1 MFFNFIFGTIVF
13 VNFLPNSL
21 GTHFRLEIK
30 NEKYSISN
38 RSKSYLLPDDD
49 INCSTTTEKSNSS
62 ELQYYTN
69 MLQTPTADTTLA
81 IQQQQQSENPVTNK
95 TAQCISISST
105 KSSAVPLSA
114 PTPSPHQ
121 TPSPEYINLP
131 CNSQSSNLPQ
141 FKSSITNT
149 IIVLSKSTSDTVN
162 VCQSQTQ
169 ALPSF
174 TVLQPQYAPVSP
186 IDPRQISSEPL
197 QSYQM
202 SPTSEDVAVHQPQ
215 TPIGSSPINISLGLA
230 TSIQPANSTKQLMI
244 DSPDTSLTIDP
255 LPVIDARP
263 SSSLDQSLLDDV
275 PFDFPFRMDDLYRPS
290 PSADS
295 GYSPSQSTTSSGLT
309 PQYFL
314 NGPNS
319 IDSGILNSPSLA
331 MTASP
336 KESTELLSM
345 RLPSFNDVCSSVA
358 SLSSLNSSGSPLQ
371 HGFSETGSIYSVDS
385 GHPSESPTQLLHF
398 SDSGS
403 HYSSASPNSCN
414 PRDSPLQM
422 HHSNDMGMDC
432 GGPMLLPHFKD
443 GEMSLHLDHFMDSA
457 QPLSSGIRY
466 IRPSPMLDHFTDTS
480 SGCFDSYENLLNDVD
495 MPLKLPQFTDADL
508 KQALPPTHSTDSNG
522 PLELEDMYKVRRR
535 RAATMD
541 PKPMAKEQPTTEMPR
556 TPPGKLLEIQAIQEP
571 SNRPFEH
578 NCTESSALCSTADL
592 SHKHPSEP
600 PKEMWK
606 KSIDL
611 SRPVQF
617 PSALKRIISIIPLP
631 AAKPD
636 EPKTITSPLFDKDST
651 IMKEL
656 RRLATTNSMSI
667 QAIPLTEEPAPDAK
681 RNIVMEPS
689 RLEISVVNVE
699 NKIMPSPTSDTVAK
713 YQSST
718 DIQNASIEEPTPK
731 RQRSDP
737 NRKPRDKSAPKSISL
752 ISSIKEEI
760 LPAISTLLQ
769 PLPTTSAGYTT
780 GPIAATKTIV
790 PSKPESSPAITP
802 PPSSKPKS
810 TPPIATIDLSS
821 DQNEINHTVDSSTAQ
836 WQPQQALNSGKLQL
850 LSDCLPRC
858 SVILERIDIVNSG
871 ILLQDLN
878 NAVQNNDDKTI
889 TIPKQYT
896 INNHVKNKRIRKGG
910 VELEQIDKTIQDVCV
925 LICEMCQRE
934 CSNVTEILEH
944 YRDAHNIRG
953 YVRCCKKKYFSRGP
967 LMEHIRGHGSSR
979 IKFRYAQK
987 YSIFHIYFVNSGKP
1001 LNTAY

>member
-1 MFFNFIFGTIVF
+1 
-13 VNFLPNSL
+13 
-21 GTHFRLEIK
+21 
-30 NEKYSISN
+30 
-38 RSKSYLLPDDD
+38 
-49 INCSTTTEKSNSS
+49 
-62 ELQYYTN
+62 
-69 MLQTPTADTTLA
+69 MLQTPTVDTTLA
-81 IQQQQQSENPVTNK
+81 IQLQQQQQSENSVTNK
-95 TAQCISISST
+95 TAQCIST
-105 KSSAVPLSA
+105 SSANPPSA
-114 PTPSPHQ
+114 PTPGPHQ

-186 IDPRQISSEPL
+186 VDPRQISNEPL
-197 QSYQM
+197 QSYEM
-202 SPTSEDVAVHQPQ
+202 SSTSEDIAANQPL
-215 TPIGSSPINISLGLA
+215 TPIGSSPIHISLDLA
-230 TSIQPANSTKQLMI
+230 TSTQPAASTEQLMI
-244 DSPDTSLTIDP
+244 DSQDASLAIDQ
-255 LPVIDARP
+255 LPAMDGRP

-336 KESTELLSM
+336 KESTDLPSM

-398 SDSGS
+398 SDSAS

-443 GEMSLHLDHFMDSA
+443 GEMSMHLEHFMDSS
-457 QPLSSGIRY
+457 QRS

-541 PKPMAKEQPTTEMPR
+541 PKLMVKEQPTTEMSR
-556 TPPGKLLEIQAIQEP
+556 TPPLKPLEAQAVQDPNGRSSE
-571 SNRPFEH
+571 S
-578 NCTESSALCSTADL
+578 NCTDSTAACSTTDP
-592 SHKHPSEP
+592 SHKNPSDQ

-606 KSIDL
+606 KSVDL

-631 AAKPD
+631 ATKSGENKA
-636 EPKTITSPLFDKDST
+636 ITSPLFDKDST

-667 QAIPLTEEPAPDAK
+667 QAIPLTEEPTSDAK

-699 NKIMPSPTSDTVAK
+699 NKIMPSPASDTLAK
-713 YQSST
+713 YQSSADT
-718 DIQNASIEEPTPK
+718 QDASIEEPTPK
-731 RQRSDP
+731 RQRSDTI
-737 NRKPRDKSAPKSISL
+737 RKPRDKSAPKSISL

-760 LPAISTLLQ
+760 LPAISTLLP
-769 PLPTTSAGYTT
+769 PLSTSSAGNTN
-780 GPIAATKTIV
+780 GPIAAPKIIV
-790 PSKPESSPAITP
+790 PSKPESSSAITP
-802 PPSSKPKS
+802 PPSFKLKPKS
-810 TPPIATIDLSS
+810 TPIATIDLSS

-925 LICEMCQRE
+925 LICELCQRE

-944 YRDAHNIRG
+944 YRHAHNIRG

-967 LMEHIRGHGSSR
+967 LIEHIRGHGSSR

-987 YSIFHIYFVNSGKP
+987 HYRYF
-1001 LNTAY
+1001 L